1 MSARN
6 AKQWRT
12 PPALAPESY
21 VSGDVYADPAIFE
34 TERDKIFA
42 RTWRIA
48 CHESELAAPF
58 DFRTY
63 DHLGIPLISIRGADG
78 VVRTFFNVCSHRG
91 ARLVSEVSGN
101 AKRLTCFYH
110 LWTYDAEGRCI
121 DIPRPEAYETVG
133 LTKEDCGLRAVR
145 TETKLGLIFITLDEA
160 AAPLS
165 SYLGHLLDHFEEPMG
180 ARPLEVFHFHRAEL
194 TANWKAWMETN
205 LDAYHTFMHVVL
217 RRTQVDSARQ
227 IKIHPNGH
235 AAGEGLRAD
244 YKNYKGWQE
253 RSDSLALPGLEASE
267 MRSAHL
273 FPNAMILAR
282 GTVIRIDTVIPVASD
297 RMVLECRGLGVKGDT
312 PEQRRERMAH
322 HNMYWGPLSRNL
334 PEDGF
339 AAEACEA
346 SFGSGAAR
354 YQIIARDE
362 NLTGQ
367 DDGMMRN
374 FYGEWGRLTGLP
386 AHNPTNRAL
395 A

>member
-6 AKQWRT
+6 AEQWMA
-12 PPALAPESY
+12 PPTLTSDNY
-21 VSGDVYADPAIFE
+21 VSGDVYTDPAIFE
-34 TERDKIFA
+34 TERDKVFA

-48 CHESELAAPF
+48 CHESELAEPF
-58 DFRTY
+58 DYRTY
-63 DHLGIPLISIRGADG
+63 DHLGVPLISIRGADG

-110 LWTYDAEGRCI
+110 LWTYDSEGRCV
-121 DIPRPEAYETVG
+121 DIPRPEAYEPVG
-133 LTKEDCGLRAVR
+133 LSKDQCGLRAVR
-145 TETKLGLIFITLDEA
+145 TETKLGLIFITLDETA
-160 AAPLS
+160 PPLS
-165 SYLGHLLDHFEEPMG
+165 SFLGHLLDHFEEPMG

-194 TANWKAWMETN
+194 KANWKAWMETN

-217 RRTQVDSARQ
+217 RRTQVDSERQ

-235 AAGEGLRAD
+235 AAGEGLRAN
-244 YKNYKGWQE
+244 YNNYKGWQE
-253 RSDSLALPGLEASE
+253 RSDSLALPGLESSE

-282 GTVIRIDTVIPVASD
+282 GTVIRIDTVIPVAPD

-346 SFGSGAAR
+346 AFGSGAAR

-374 FYGEWGRLTGLP
+374 FYGEWSRLTGLP
-386 AHNPTNRAL
+386 SHNPTNRSA